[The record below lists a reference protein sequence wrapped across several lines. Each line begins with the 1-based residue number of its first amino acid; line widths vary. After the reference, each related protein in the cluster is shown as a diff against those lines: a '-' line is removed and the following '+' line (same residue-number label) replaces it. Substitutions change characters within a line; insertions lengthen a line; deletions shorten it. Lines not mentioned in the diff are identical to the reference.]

1 MPVSNTSSQSEETEN
16 TGTIYRHLKRPEWGC
31 AILLSDRGGKRE
43 YQFEDGKKRVFK
55 RAYCDMF
62 KPVDR
67 PLDETKVIKKNLLTR
82 AGRRQQAVS
91 NTTGKAIPLNDQVEY
106 FLDKYENGFRDDA
119 WIATRRGAEG
129 RKRLKRHRE
138 GLIEDARELLGKE
151 HIDAL
156 LAEDKYD
163 EVVAAMIKLANSTDL
178 TTKRHSSSLTLIRG
192 TGAVEVANAL
202 RDLLYGDG
210 EYSIRFE
217 AFVAV
222 LSRAVGKAPS
232 WQLATLFAAAVHP
245 TEHLFVKPKTTDLQ
259 AEWMAPGI
267 TMTKLPNGPTYER
280 LREMAMNLGERL
292 GRKNMAP
299 GDLLD
304 LHDFMWETMRPKARK
319 DIASSGGS
327 SKMSS

>member
-1 MPVSNTSSQSEETEN
+1 MSNTNSSSLETE
-16 TGTIYRHLKRPEWGC
+16 TAGTIYRHQKRPEWGC

-43 YQFEDGKKRVFK
+43 YQFEDGKKRIFK

-82 AGRRQQAVS
+82 AGRRTQALS
-91 NTTGKAIPLNDQVEY
+91 NNAKAIPLNDQVDF
-106 FLDKYENGFRDDA
+106 FLEKYEKGFRDDD
-119 WIATRRGAEG
+119 WIKAKRGAEG

-138 GLIEDARELLGKE
+138 GLIEDAQELLGKK

-156 LAEDKYD
+156 IAEDKHA
-163 EVVAAMIKLANSTDL
+163 EVVEAMHKLTDSTDL
-178 TTKRHSSSLTLIRG
+178 TTKRHGAPLTAIRG
-192 TGAVEVANAL
+192 QGAVEVANAL
-202 RDLLYGDG
+202 RDLLYGKG
-210 EYSIRFE
+210 EYAIRFE

-222 LSRAVGKAPS
+222 LSRAMGTAPS
-232 WQLATLFAAAVHP
+232 WQMATLFAAAIHP

-280 LREMAMNLGERL
+280 LREMAMKMGERL
-292 GRKNMAP
+292 GRKNLAP
-299 GDLLD
+299 RDLLD
-304 LHDFMWETMRPKARK
+304 LHDFMWETLRPKARK
-319 DIASSGGS
+319 TIAETKRSA
-327 SKMSS
+327 KMS